1 MEVLLATT
9 NPGKLKEIQEA
20 LAGFGFRFRTL
31 DEFDA
36 ADDCEETGAT
46 FQQNARIKA
55 SYYFEQTGLPALADD
70 SGLEVE
76 ALGGAPGVRSSRYG
90 SDDSHRIQRLL
101 SELTGVPDAARTA
114 RFVCAL
120 CLKLNDRKWIE
131 ATGIVKG
138 RIDQKPRGE
147 RGFGYDPVFFYPP
160 LNQTFGEM
168 ESALKNKISHRAKA
182 LRALRRQLRREL
194 R

>member
-1 MEVLLATT
+1 M
-9 NPGKLKEIQEA
+9 QEA
-20 LAGFGFRFRTL
+20 LSGFRFRFRTL
-31 DEFDA
+31 EEFEVTSA
-36 ADDCEETGAT
+36 CEETGAT

-55 SYYFEQTGLPALADD
+55 SHYFQQTGLPALADD
-70 SGLEVE
+70 SGLEVD

-90 SDDSHRIQRLL
+90 SDDVNRIQRLL
-101 SELTGVPDAARTA
+101 KELTGVPEAARTA

-147 RGFGYDPVFFYPP
+147 RGFGYDPVFFYPQ

-182 LRALRRQLRREL
+182 LRALSRQLRREL

>member
-1 MEVLLATT
+1 LEIILATT
-9 NPGKLKEIQEA
+9 NPGKLREMQET
-20 LAGFGFRFRTL
+20 LSGFRFRFRTL
-31 DEFDA
+31 EEFEA
-36 ADDCEETGAT
+36 TSECEETGAT
-46 FQQNARIKA
+46 FRQNARIKA
-55 SYYFEQTGLPALADD
+55 SHYFQQTGLPALADD
-70 SGLEVE
+70 SGLEVD

-90 SDDSHRIQRLL
+90 SDDANRIQRLL
-101 SELTGVPDAARTA
+101 KELTGVPEAARTA

-131 ATGIVKG
+131 ATGIVQG

-182 LRALRRQLRREL
+182 LRALRRQLKREL
-194 R
+194 G